1 MPMPDRNIFFIV
13 TANWWI
19 CIVESMG
26 TSDLSSVTIVER
38 DLRTENSCVIIR
50 YSDDHVLVRCDAL
63 WFGRWV
69 LPFWGK
75 LKKKGQQF
83 LVRCRHLSTKVQGFT
98 SHTTRILDIYYH
110 ETSRS
115 QGKIVNI
122 LTLNASTSHVITLG
136 FSCAG
141 HNDVCYCTVNL

>member
-1 MPMPDRNIFFIV
+1 MEM
-13 TANWWI
+13 
-19 CIVESMG
+19 
-26 TSDLSSVTIVER
+26 SDLSSVIIVAR

-50 YSDDHVLVRCDAL
+50 YSDDHVLVRCNAL
-63 WFGRWV
+63 WFGRCV
-69 LPFWGK
+69 LPFWRK
-75 LKKKGQQF
+75 LKKKGQQ
-83 LVRCRHLSTKVQGFT
+83 VPVSCWYLSTKVQGFT
-98 SHTTRILDIYYH
+98 TYKTRILDIYNH

-141 HNDVCYCTVNL
+141 HNVVCYCTINL